1 MTIAFDR
8 EALTV
13 AASIDSRFQSVDYI
27 VSELID
33 IFIEI
38 SCEVEYTVNEYSD
51 IELSLMSIESVL
63 FELCFNQTKVRVEQ
77 PL

>member
-13 AASIDSRFQSVDYI
+13 AASIDSQFQSVDYI
-27 VSELID
+27 ISELID
-33 IFIEI
+33 IFAEI
-38 SCEVEYTVNEYSD
+38 SCEVEFTVNEYSD
-51 IELSLMSIESVL
+51 IELSLTSTESAL
-63 FELCFNQTKVRVEQ
+63 FELCFNQTKVSAEQ